1 MESAVLDACVLIP
14 SALSDT
20 LLRLAEAELYRPLWS
35 VEILDE
41 VRRNLPTR
49 LNEVAIARRINAM
62 RVHFPSAMVRGYEHL
77 VRDMGCHPKDR
88 HVLAVA
94 VIANADLIVTANLKD
109 FPPRATNP
117 FGIEAVHPDSFLCDL
132 LDRQPELIR
141 SIIRQQSAD
150 TGRSG
155 RPHIPVAGV
164 LRALRASGVGVF
176 ASRLE
181 DQV

>member
-1 MESAVLDACVLIP
+1 MDAAVLDACVLIP

-20 LLRLAEAELYRPLWS
+20 LLRMAESELYRPLWS
-35 VEILDE
+35 ADILDE

-49 LNEVAIARRINAM
+49 LNEVAIARRVNAM
-62 RVHFPSAMVRGYEHL
+62 RVHFPLAMVRGYQQL
-77 VRDMGCHPKDR
+77 VSDMTCHPKDR

-94 VIANADLIVTANLKD
+94 VIANAGFIVTANLRD
-109 FPPRATNP
+109 FPVHATAP

-132 LDRQPELIR
+132 LDRQPELVL
-141 SIIRQQSAD
+141 SIIREQSAD
-150 TGRSG
+150 TGRAG

-181 DQV
+181 AQA